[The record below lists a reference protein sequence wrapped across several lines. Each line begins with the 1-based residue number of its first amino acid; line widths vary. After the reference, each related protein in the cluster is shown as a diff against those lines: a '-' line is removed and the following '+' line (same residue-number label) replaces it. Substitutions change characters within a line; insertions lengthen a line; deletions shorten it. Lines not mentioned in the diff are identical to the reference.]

1 MYGFIF
7 KTFLLIAVTAS
18 IISCNKADPTGPEP
32 DAPEGIYVAYSTGA
46 QYYSREGRLWHEGSE
61 KILQDEVSS
70 LYINDLAVASNGD
83 TYTTGCECWKTRSV
97 YNPNTLTDS
106 CKLVLWKNTDK
117 QILSPTAFSYFTKSL
132 IALNDA
138 GEPYIAGTELLGNGS
153 RGIIRLWKNGN
164 KQDVTNGSTDA
175 EATCLVVSGNDVYIG
190 GNEKADASNT
200 PTKAV
205 LWKNGVAHTFTTDAS
220 LSSYVSAIAVSGP
233 DVYVAVNEGNSK
245 AWVAKNNMKLS
256 LPANL
261 KSVQDIFMIGADLY
275 VLGSA
280 DFGSTSVWEN
290 GTLLYKLD
298 YPPSPASNI
307 TGQRIFVKE
316 TDVYVAGRVQVA
328 AGETAVIW
336 KNGKVF
342 NSLAN
347 SLITSVE
354 GLQVR

>member
-1 MYGFIF
+1 MYGIIF
-7 KTFLLIAVTAS
+7 RTFFLFTVTAS
-18 IISCNKADPTGPEP
+18 IISCTKPGPTGPEP
-32 DAPEGIYVAYSTGA
+32 DAPGGVYVAYSTGA

-70 LYINDLAVASNGD
+70 LYINDLAVAANGD
-83 TYTTGCECWKTRSV
+83 TYATGCECWKTRSV
-97 YNPNTLTDS
+97 YSPTILTDS
-106 CKLVLWKNTDK
+106 CKLVLWKNTEK
-117 QILSPTAFSYFTKSL
+117 QILSPTAFSYLTKSL

-175 EATCLVVSGNDVYIG
+175 EAICLVVSGNDVYIG
-190 GNEKADASNT
+190 GEEKADASNT

-205 LWKNGVAHTFTTDAS
+205 LWKNGIAHTFTTDAS

-233 DVYVAVNEGNSK
+233 DVYVAINEGNSK
-245 AWVAKNNMKLS
+245 AWVAKNNVKLS

-261 KSVQDIFMIGADLY
+261 KSVQDIFTSGVDLY
-275 VLGSA
+275 VLGSV
-280 DFGSTSVWEN
+280 DFGSTSVWKN

-298 YPPSPASNI
+298 YPPSSATTI
-307 TGQRIFVKE
+307 KGQRIFVKE
-316 TDVYVAGRVQVA
+316 ADVYVAGRVQIP

-336 KNGKVF
+336 KNGAVL
-342 NSLAN
+342 NSLTN